1 MNLSTTSLSEMQI
14 LTHDELKSC
23 YDYIGVSSSTVAAAA
38 AAAAAAV
45 VVVVV
50 VVAAAGTANGK
61 DYITLLKLLS

>member
-1 MNLSTTSLSEMQI
+1 MNLSTTSLSEMRI

-38 AAAAAAV
+38 AAAA

-50 VVAAAGTANGK
+50 VVAAAGTANRK

>member
-38 AAAAAAV
+38 AAAA
-45 VVVVV
+45 VVVV

>member
-38 AAAAAAV
+38 AAAAAAA
-45 VVVVV
+45 VVVV
-50 VVAAAGTANGK
+50 VVAAGEH
-61 DYITLLKLLS
+61 

>member
-38 AAAAAAV
+38 AAAA
-45 VVVVV
+45 VVVV
-50 VVAAAGTANGK
+50 VVAAAGTANRK

>member
-38 AAAAAAV
+38 AAAA
-45 VVVVV
+45 VVV
-50 VVAAAGTANGK
+50 VVAAAGTANRK